1 MGALLAALR
10 PVLVV
15 MLVGGAAT
23 AAVAPAFDMASA
35 SRAQSQALSPAKHD
49 PTPTPNPDDPHD
61 GDKPAMPEPSKA
73 PKVDFESLLRACLE
87 TRDPHSVECMDA
99 QVASGLGPE
108 DFRAKIVA
116 KLATPHPEPKHTDA
130 PKVEPVHKVEPTKKP
145 ETVATKPQS
154 SFDTLLKACLETR
167 DANSD
172 HCFRAGQASGLSQAD
187 WDAKLRGK
195 LGAQRANDFAT
206 WFEKCL
212 GTKNFDSDECIRA
225 EELSGLSTADFK
237 AKFDAKLAAKSGDD
251 FWTVFNKCL
260 ETRNVNGDVCAKA
273 QQLIGFND
281 ADFRAKF
288 ERYLADKDAQVTKTT
303 AKPLT
308 VSDALLKACVDTK
321 SRASQSC
328 LEAQIASGI
337 AAAEFWAK
345 LEARFGRFN

>member
-1 MGALLAALR
+1 MGALFAALR
-10 PVLVV
+10 PILVV

-23 AAVAPAFDMASA
+23 AAVAPAFDMAAQQRS
-35 SRAQSQALSPAKHD
+35 QSQAMSPAKHD
-49 PTPTPNPDDPHD
+49 PTPTPNPDDPNG
-61 GDKPAMPEPSKA
+61 GDKPQVTEPSKA

-87 TRDPHSVECMDA
+87 TRDPDSVECMDA

-116 KLATPHPEPKHTDA
+116 KLETPKPEPKKTDA
-130 PKVEPVHKVEPTKKP
+130 PKTEPKPVVKIEPVKKPEPTKNP
-145 ETVATKPQS
+145 
-154 SFDTLLKACLETR
+154 
-167 DANSD
+167 
-172 HCFRAGQASGLSQAD
+172 
-187 WDAKLRGK
+187 
-195 LGAQRANDFAT
+195 NDFGT

-212 GTKNFDSDECIRA
+212 NTKNFDSDECIRA

-237 AKFDAKLAAKSGDD
+237 VKFDAKLAARSGED

-260 ETRNVNGDVCAKA
+260 ETRDVNGDVCAKA

-288 ERYLADKDAQVTKTT
+288 ERYLADKDAQPAKTT
-303 AKPLT
+303 PKPLAL
-308 VSDALLKACVDTK
+308 SDAMLKACVDTR
-321 SRASQSC
+321 SRTSQSC

-345 LEARFGRFN
+345 LEAKFGAFN